1 MILENLTAISLLLF
15 AAVFGGFIRRL
26 SGFGGALIMTPLL
39 MWVFPI
45 PFLIPI
51 VMCSE
56 VFGGALLSRQWKVHQ
71 LDRSRLWL
79 MLFFSAVF
87 LPLGI
92 WLGRFIPL
100 VMLKTATSAII
111 LFFASY
117 LLLKPLVELN
127 SSRVFDGLAGSLSGL
142 LLGACGIGG
151 PPAALYLNST
161 NQSFDR
167 TRSLLSHFVSG
178 ISVFAIVAASLMGG
192 GIEWLNY
199 LVLAIP
205 AYWLGLRL
213 AQRILGIHA
222 VSDRALK
229 RLCLM
234 ILIANAAFNLLFL
247 LIFNLI

>member
-1 MILENLTAISLLLF
+1 MILEAPASISLLLI
-15 AAVFGGFIRRL
+15 AAIFGGFIRGL

-71 LDRSRLWL
+71 ADHSRLWL

-100 VMLKTATSAII
+100 VFLKTATSTVI

-117 LLLKPLVELN
+117 LLLKPHLLIN
-127 SSRVFDGLAGSLSGL
+127 SSKTLDCLAGGLSGL

-161 NQSFDR
+161 NQAFDR
-167 TRSLLSHFVSG
+167 TRSLLSHFISG
-178 ISVFAIVAASLMGG
+178 ISVFAIIAASLMGG
-192 GIEWLNY
+192 GLEWLTY
-199 LVLAIP
+199 LFWSIP
-205 AYWLGLRL
+205 AYWLGLRF
-213 AQRILGIHA
+213 AQSVLRAHA
-222 VSDRALK
+222 VSDNSLK
-229 RLCLM
+229 KLCLGLLM
-234 ILIANAAFNLLFL
+234 ANAGFNLMLL
-247 LIFNLI
+247 LIFK

>member
-1 MILENLTAISLLLF
+1 MIPENLASIGLLLV

-71 LDRSRLWL
+71 EDRPRLWL
-79 MLFFSAVF
+79 MLIFSAVS

-100 VMLKTATSAII
+100 VTLKTATSAVI
-111 LFFASY
+111 LFFAAY
-117 LLLKPLVELN
+117 LLFKPHVRLN
-127 SSRVFDGLAGSLSGL
+127 SSSTLDGLAGGLSGL

-151 PPAALYLNST
+151 PPVALYLNST
-161 NQSFDR
+161 NQAFDR

-178 ISVFAIVAASLMGG
+178 ISIFAIIAASLMGG
-192 GIEWLNY
+192 GLGWLTY
-199 LVLAIP
+199 FIFAIP

-213 AQRILGIHA
+213 AQRVLGMHA
-222 VSDRALK
+222 LSDNALK
-229 RLCLM
+229 RLCLAL
-234 ILIANAAFNLLFL
+234 LIANAGFNLLFL
-247 LIFNLI
+247 LIFK